1 MLVESYKND
10 NLASIFFLCDI
21 LCRFMVFM
29 HLQNDA
35 NDD

>member
-10 NLASIFFLCDI
+10 NLASIFLCDI